1 MHVCLEMFVRFLFL
15 FMKELVNNWTWV
27 LLMILI
33 LVIAKVVL
41 SKLKLSSMVV
51 AGLTGGLATAVNMF
65 NDLGGG
71 TLVITAVVGALVV
84 GILFTSMI
92 AESKAHDTLKIFGM
106 PFYFVLGLI
115 WLFIPLPVPGVEI
128 VLALVLSFN
137 EIVADVLCLIP
148 IILFIVLLAVFFGIS
163 SIFSAEG
170 VTGSCEILNEAMSEG
185 VWDTAWNALK
195 SI

>member
-15 FMKELVNNWTWV
+15 FMKEMVNNWTWV
-27 LLMILI
+27 LLAIII
-33 LVIAKVVL
+33 LVVAKVVL

-71 TLVITAVVGALVV
+71 VITVVIGALVV
-84 GILFTSMI
+84 GMLFTSMI

-106 PFYFVLGLI
+106 PFYFILGLF
-115 WLFIPLPVPGVEI
+115 WLMIPIPVPGVEI
-128 VLALVLSFN
+128 VLALVLN
-137 EIVADVLCLIP
+137 AHEIVADVLCLIP
-148 IILFIVLLAVFFGIS
+148 IILFIVLLAVFFGLS

-170 VTGSCEILNEAMSEG
+170 ISSGCEMLNEAMSEG

-195 SI
+195 SM